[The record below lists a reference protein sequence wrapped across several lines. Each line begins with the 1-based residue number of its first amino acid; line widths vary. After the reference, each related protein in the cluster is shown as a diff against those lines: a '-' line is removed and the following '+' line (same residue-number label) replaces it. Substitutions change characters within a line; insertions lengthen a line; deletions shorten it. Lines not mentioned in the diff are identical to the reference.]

1 MGEDNRKDFMK
12 RISALGLAGLAAA
25 SLASC
30 KPNERQKQPETSQE
44 TTLDVGDKQK
54 PIISIEERLYNK
66 IKGMNR
72 EEVLKFIKTMY
83 VNIDKSNN
91 PESTLKPEELAIYSK
106 NTQRNCFYIEERDAI
121 VLNGQNPYETE
132 SKLKA
137 CGEKYEQKYIEGKA
151 SLIIVAKDGKT
162 IDGVGSV
169 RGTIIDEAA
178 ITTPELLKNISAD
191 GVTAAQKIPLEIWE
205 DIITL
210 VEYKGYDTE
219 FYRNKAKGLAS
230 DISNNIMEY
239 GLDEFLP
246 DNIKN
251 AINIDR
257 NGEER

>member
-30 KPNERQKQPETSQE
+30 KPTERQEQPETNQA
-44 TTLDVGDKQK
+44 TLDVGDMQQ
-54 PIISIEERLYNK
+54 PIISSEEQLYNI
-66 IKGMNR
+66 IKVMNR

-137 CGEKYEQKYIEGKA
+137 SGEKYEQKYIEGKA
-151 SLIIVAKDGKT
+151 SLIIVVKDDKT
-162 IDGVGSV
+162 IDGVGTV
-169 RGTIIDEAA
+169 RRSIIDEAA
-178 ITTPELLKNISAD
+178 ITTPDLLKNVTAE
-191 GVTAAQKIPLEIWE
+191 GQTAAQKIPLEIWE
-205 DIITL
+205 DIYSPTRS
-210 VEYKGYDTE
+210 VTT
-219 FYRNKAKGLAS
+219 RPMS
-230 DISNNIMEY
+230 
-239 GLDEFLP
+239 
-246 DNIKN
+246 
-251 AINIDR
+251 
-257 NGEER
+257 